1 MNFCSG
7 FDYRPFVLNWCM
19 TVKCIDGFM
28 VNPIE
33 SLKAEWLYSQ
43 GRGRQ
48 FRIGEQAALSR
59 YLSSVCPLSGEV
71 LENENERKLRLI
83 LSKAQQHQR
92 QLQEEISGNQIN
104 HFNKISFENV
114 CIPAKTKENANTS
127 GSNSPSSARRKGQS
141 SKIQSPRCKFYFY
154 KNRYNQT
161 RCIIELTRPLHFLP
175 FIWCALVSRL
185 GRQGSPDSMSSSYHG
200 NTSNCS
206 LLSSTQHGDSGMS
219 YCDFS
224 HTKKNTQIIN

>member
-1 MNFCSG
+1 
-7 FDYRPFVLNWCM
+7 
-19 TVKCIDGFM
+19 M

-92 QLQEEISGNQIN
+92 QLQEEISGIFFN
-104 HFNKISFENV
+104 HNSIS
-114 CIPAKTKENANTS
+114 IL
-127 GSNSPSSARRKGQS
+127 
-141 SKIQSPRCKFYFY
+141 I
-154 KNRYNQT
+154 
-161 RCIIELTRPLHFLP
+161 
-175 FIWCALVSRL
+175 
-185 GRQGSPDSMSSSYHG
+185 
-200 NTSNCS
+200 
-206 LLSSTQHGDSGMS
+206 
-219 YCDFS
+219 
-224 HTKKNTQIIN
+224 